1 MIFSASDLPTD
12 ITNTQDVRLGCDV
25 ICKGFASMRTEIGK
39 IIVGQQR
46 IVDLVLVSIF
56 ADGHVLL
63 EGPPGLGKT
72 LLVKTLGE
80 VLNLTT
86 GRIQCTADLMP
97 ADIVGTTIVDQNI
110 SANTREFTFKE
121 GPVFHNLLLADE
133 INRATPKCQSALLES
148 MQERSVS
155 IDGITRKLPIPFFV
169 LATQNPIE
177 QEGTYPLPEAQLD
190 RFLLKIDVGYSSRSE
205 LNEIVDRTTSQKT
218 AQADIVIDA
227 DFILGVQQFARQVVI
242 APHIQDYVTRLI
254 LSTHANSD
262 YAPVWVADDIL
273 VGASPRA
280 AQAIVSCAKV
290 AAIIDGRF
298 AVSHRDIRSIAV
310 PALQH
315 RLVRTFEAELSGRT
329 AGSMVD
335 RLLDELPTYL
345 IGGSDV

>member
-110 SANTREFTFKE
+110 SSNTREVTCK
-121 GPVFHNLLLADE
+121 AD
-133 INRATPKCQSALLES
+133 RK
-148 MQERSVS
+148 SV
-155 IDGITRKLPIPFFV
+155 V
-169 LATQNPIE
+169 
-177 QEGTYPLPEAQLD
+177 
-190 RFLLKIDVGYSSRSE
+190 
-205 LNEIVDRTTSQKT
+205 
-218 AQADIVIDA
+218 
-227 DFILGVQQFARQVVI
+227 
-242 APHIQDYVTRLI
+242 
-254 LSTHANSD
+254 
-262 YAPVWVADDIL
+262 
-273 VGASPRA
+273 
-280 AQAIVSCAKV
+280 
-290 AAIIDGRF
+290 
-298 AVSHRDIRSIAV
+298 
-310 PALQH
+310 
-315 RLVRTFEAELSGRT
+315 
-329 AGSMVD
+329 
-335 RLLDELPTYL
+335 
-345 IGGSDV
+345 